1 MKEVISG
8 SDLRKVIM
16 EATDIICGA
25 VSSTLGPSGNNV
37 IINKDD
43 LSPYIT
49 NDGVTI
55 AESISSND
63 PKINTVL
70 EIIKESSLKTNE
82 EVGDGT
88 TTTLVLLESIL
99 KEGFKKIDNGE
110 NAIKLRKELNESMND
125 VINELLLLKRKPTK
139 EDLKSVASIS
149 SEDDKLGSF
158 ITDVFLKM
166 KSASSIKIEESM
178 TDKTYY
184 EIKKGYNLDI
194 DNIPSIYFRDNKEVI
209 LNNPYVLILNG
220 YLNNFEEISEV
231 INEGLTTNKDIV
243 VFATDFEES
252 LMEDIILYKLQA
264 GKNIFLFKLPEY
276 GIRRNKIMKDL
287 SILSGAKIV
296 NISFENDY
304 VANLKKIDKIII
316 KPNEVVIVNNNSN
329 VKGYISK
336 LKKELSSTYETYDK
350 DFLNIRIGK
359 LDKGI
364 ATIYIGGNTKTEKK
378 EKIMRSID
386 AICALDIASY
396 GVVPGEGISLI
407 KISDKISNDIIK
419 STLNKPFEKIMENAG
434 EDYAV
439 RKKDIISS
447 NYEKIF
453 NLETL
458 KYDDIKNSKIIDPVL
473 VLIEALKN
481 SVSIATM
488 LLTTNYLVINEILN
502 NYNND
507 AML

>member
-16 EATDIICGA
+16 EATNIICGA

-110 NAIKLRKELNESMND
+110 NAIKLRKELNESMSD

-139 EDLKSVASIS
+139 KDLENVACIS
-149 SEDDKLGSF
+149 SEDNELGKL
-158 ITDVFLKM
+158 ITKVFLKM

-184 EIKKGYNLDI
+184 EIKQGYNLDI
-194 DNIPSIYFRDNKEVI
+194 DSIPSIYFKDNKEIV
-209 LNNPYVLILNG
+209 LNNAYIIILNG
-220 YLNNFEEISEV
+220 YLNSLEEISDV
-231 INEGLTTNKDIV
+231 INEGLTTNKDV
-243 VFATDFEES
+243 VIFATDYEES
-252 LMEDIILYKLQA
+252 LIEDVILYKLQA
-264 GKNIFLFKLPEY
+264 NKSIFLFKLPEY
-276 GIRRNKIMKDL
+276 GIRRNKIMEDL
-287 SILSGAKIV
+287 STLSNNNIV
-296 NISFENDY
+296 NIGFDNNY
-304 VANLKKIDKIII
+304 LINLKKIDRIII
-316 KPNEVVIVNNNSN
+316 KPNEIIIVNNNSN
-329 VKGYISK
+329 IKKHISN
-336 LKKELSSTYETYDK
+336 LKKELIRTYETYEK
-350 DFLNIRIGK
+350 DFLKERISK

-364 ATIYIGGNTKTEKK
+364 ATIYIGGTTKTEKK
-378 EKIMRSID
+378 EKVMRSID
-386 AICALDIASY
+386 ALCALDISSFE
-396 GVVPGEGISLI
+396 VVPGEGITLL
-407 KISDKISNDIIK
+407 KISNKISNEIIK
-419 STLNKPFEKIMENAG
+419 NALNKPFEKIMENAG
-434 EDYAV
+434 ENANV
-439 RKKDIISS
+439 RKKYIISS
-447 NYEKIF
+447 NYERIF
-453 NLETL
+453 NLDTL
-458 KYDDIKNSKIIDPVL
+458 EYDDTNTTKIIDPVL

-481 SVSIATM
+481 SISIASM
-488 LLTTNYLVINEILN
+488 LLTTNYLVINESLKN
-502 NYNND
+502 NND
-507 AML
+507 IL

>member
-139 EDLKSVASIS
+139 EDLKSVACIS
-149 SEDDKLGSF
+149 AEDDKLGSF
-158 ITDVFLKM
+158 ITSVFLKM

-194 DNIPSIYFRDNKEVI
+194 DNIPNIYFKDNKEII

-220 YLNNFEEISEV
+220 YLNSLEEISEV

-243 VFATDFEES
+243 IFATDYGEA
-252 LMEDIILYKLQA
+252 LMENLILYRLQA
-264 GKNIFLFKLPEY
+264 SKNIFLFKVPDY
-276 GIRRNKIMKDL
+276 GLRRGKILEDL
-287 SILSGAKIV
+287 SILCGSDIA
-296 NISFENDY
+296 NIGFENDY
-304 VANLKKIDKIII
+304 ISNLKKIDKIII
-316 KPNEVVIVNNNSN
+316 KPNEVVIVNNSSI
-329 VKGYISK
+329 KGYISK

-350 DFLNIRIGK
+350 DFLKERISK

-364 ATIYIGGNTKTEKK
+364 ATIYIGGTTKTEKK

-386 AICALDIASY
+386 AVCALDIASY

-434 EDYAV
+434 EDYVV
-439 RKKDIISS
+439 RKADIVSS

-481 SVSIATM
+481 SISIATM
-488 LLTTNYLVINEILN
+488 LLTTNYLVINEN
-502 NYNND
+502 NVKSLSYND
-507 AML
+507 L

>member
-1 MKEVISG
+1 MKEVICG

-16 EATDIICGA
+16 EATNIICGA

-110 NAIKLRKELNESMND
+110 NDA
-125 VINELLLLKRKPTK
+125 INELLLLKRKPTK

-149 SEDDKLGSF
+149 AEDDELGSF
-158 ITDVFLKM
+158 ITSVFLKM

-194 DNIPSIYFRDNKEVI
+194 DNIPSIYFRNNKEVI

-220 YLNNFEEISEV
+220 YLNNLEEISEV

-243 VFATDFEES
+243 IFATDYVEA
-252 LMEDIILYKLQA
+252 LMENLILYRLQA
-264 GKNIFLFKLPEY
+264 SKNIFLFKVPDY
-276 GIRRNKIMKDL
+276 GLRRGKILEDL
-287 SILSGAKIV
+287 SILCGSDIA
-296 NISFENDY
+296 NIGFENDY
-304 VANLKKIDKIII
+304 ISNLKKIDKIII
-316 KPNEVVIVNNNSN
+316 KPNEVVIVNNSSI
-329 VKGYISK
+329 KGYISK

-350 DFLNIRIGK
+350 DFLKERISK

-364 ATIYIGGNTKTEKK
+364 ATIYIGGTTKTEKK

-386 AICALDIASY
+386 AVCALDIASY

-434 EDYAV
+434 EDYVV
-439 RKKDIISS
+439 RKADIVSS

-481 SVSIATM
+481 SISIATM
-488 LLTTNYLVINEILN
+488 LLTTNYLVINEN
-502 NYNND
+502 NVKSLSYND
-507 AML
+507 L

>member
-1 MKEVISG
+1 MKEIISG
-8 SDLRKVIM
+8 SDLRKVII
-16 EATDIICGA
+16 EATDMICGA

-43 LSPYIT
+43 LAPYIT

-70 EIIKESSLKTNE
+70 EILKESSLKTNE
-82 EVGDGT
+82 VVGDGT

-110 NAIKLRKELNESMND
+110 NAIKLRKELNKNMSD

-139 EDLKSVASIS
+139 EDLKSVACIS
-149 SEDDKLGSF
+149 AEDDKLGSF

-184 EIKKGYNLDI
+184 EIKKGYSLDI
-194 DNIPSIYFRDNKEVI
+194 DNIPSIYFKDSKEI
-209 LNNPYVLILNG
+209 SLTNPYVLILNG
-220 YLNNFEEISEV
+220 YLNNLEEISEA
-231 INEGLTTNKDIV
+231 INEGLITNKDIV
-243 VFATDFEES
+243 IFATDYEES

-264 GKNIFLFKLPEY
+264 GKNIFLFKVPEY
-276 GIRRNKIMKDL
+276 GLRRSKVLEDL
-287 SILSGAKIV
+287 STLANTDIV
-296 NISFENDY
+296 NIGFEKDY
-304 VANLKKIDKIII
+304 ISNLKKIDKIII
-316 KPNEVVIVNNNSN
+316 KPNEVVIVNNSN

-336 LKKELSSTYETYDK
+336 LKKELSSSYETYDK
-350 DFLNIRIGK
+350 EFLNMRISK
-359 LDKGI
+359 LDKGV

-378 EKIMRSID
+378 EMIMRSID
-386 AICALDIASY
+386 AVCALDIASY
-396 GVVPGEGISLI
+396 GVVPGEGISLLR
-407 KISDKISNDIIK
+407 ISDKISNEIIK
-419 STLNKPFEKIMENAG
+419 TALNKPFEKIMENSG
-434 EDYAV
+434 EDYIV

-447 NYEKIF
+447 NYEKVF

-458 KYDDIKNSKIIDPVL
+458 KYDDIKNSKVIDPVL

-481 SVSIATM
+481 SISIATM
-488 LLTTNYLVINEILN
+488 LLTTNYLVINESYK

-507 AML
+507 NIL